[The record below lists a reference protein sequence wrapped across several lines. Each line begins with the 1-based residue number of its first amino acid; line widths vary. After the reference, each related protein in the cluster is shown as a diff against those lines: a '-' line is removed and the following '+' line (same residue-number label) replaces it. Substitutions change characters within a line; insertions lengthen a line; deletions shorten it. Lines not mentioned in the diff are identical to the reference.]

1 MERNIVALRLIKYE
15 MILFNQ
21 NFSTIVQ
28 LTKNIACTTAIV
40 GGFGSLK
47 LWSKNILFSLVFGN
61 IFVVGILAFTITFN
75 PTYQITETV
84 EELKRE
90 ILAKSRKMCT
100 RGQVREVEKILKSV
114 QTLRIRAGGFNYM
127 ERESTLIFLDFV
139 SQQILSLLLTFS

>member
-1 MERNIVALRLIKYE
+1 MERNIYALRLIKYE

-28 LTKNIACTTAIV
+28 LTKNIALSAAIV

-47 LWSKNILFSLVFGN
+47 LWSKDVLFILVFVN
-61 IFVVGILAFTITFN
+61 VFVVGILAFTITFN

-84 EELKRE
+84 EELKRK
-90 ILAKSRKMCT
+90 IFVKSKKLRT
-100 RGQVREVEKILKSV
+100 RSQLREVEKILKSV

-127 ERESTLIFLDFV
+127 ERESTLMFLHFV
-139 SQQILSLLLTFS
+139 LQQILSLLLAFH